1 MTTDAWSSPGFLL
14 WRATLRWQRLMVET
28 LKPFE
33 LTHVQFVLLAST
45 WWLCDNGG
53 PPRQCDLAEHAG
65 TDPMMTSQVVRALA
79 DAGLV
84 SRTPDPLD
92 ARAMLVT
99 TTRAG
104 RALAPKAVAAVE
116 AADREFFAVVPAR
129 AQPGLRTALSVLG
142 GQEA

>member
-53 PPRQCDLAEHAG
+53 PPRQRDLAEHAG

-79 DAGLV
+79 DARLV
-84 SRTPDPLD
+84 SRTPDPQD
-92 ARAMLVT
+92 ARAMLVA

-116 AADREFFAVVPAR
+116 AADREFFALVPAR
-129 AQPGLRTALSVLG
+129 AQPSLRTALSVLG

>member
-53 PPRQCDLAEHAG
+53 PPRQRDLAEHAG

-84 SRTPDPLD
+84 SRTPDPQD
-92 ARAMLVT
+92 ARAMLVA

-116 AADREFFAVVPAR
+116 AADREFFALVPSR